1 MRASD
6 THTNRYRRAIVLT
19 LGAALAVAVARPLV
33 AQTSVPRAG
42 ALGGAPSG
50 NMRKPISGTLARTSA
65 FGALTGTVLAV
76 GYYFLSEKGTRSSG
90 CQPLDCALPFLAGSG
105 AIAGL
110 FIGRELDAQRRAFA
124 PRVGEVIDFNLGEA
138 KVLAPPT
145 FIDVRDS
152 LIAVVSDSGVQLLLA
167 APSPKAL
174 RRRANGL
181 SALRQVAIVSARGS
195 LVLGTGT
202 ALWEASLLAGPATRL
217 ADGPVDALA
226 ASGDVV
232 LSASGKRLRVR
243 FGSGASARSDSLE
256 LAQPISS
263 VAYDSVAHAWWV
275 ATDSQ
280 LVQVATA
287 DSRLALS
294 SLALAIPATARAVA
308 TSAEWIAAALGDEG
322 IIAWRR
328 ESLSTSLPS
337 VVRITQEPR
346 FAYDVAFLGGA
357 LFVAGGVDG
366 LFQLSLSPEPRVVG
380 SSRQLQFATTVRAG
394 NGVLW
399 VGDRN
404 RMSVVRVI
412 PE

>member
-1 MRASD
+1 MPTSGRFAGRQHRIGYAASVVF
-6 THTNRYRRAIVLT
+6 ALA
-19 LGAALAVAVARPLV
+19 AALPLSLTAQSSAPRPGSMGAIPVTNARRP
-33 AQTSVPRAG
+33 AG
-42 ALGGAPSG
+42 
-50 NMRKPISGTLARTSA
+50 GTLARSSA
-65 FGALTGTVLAV
+65 FGALTGTVLAM
-76 GYYFLSEKGTRSSG
+76 GYYFLSEKGSRSSG

-124 PRVGEVIDFNLGEA
+124 PRAGEA
-138 KVLAPPT
+138 IEFAFGEGKVLAPPT

-152 LIAVVSDSGVQLLLA
+152 LIAVVSDSGVQLLSATA
-167 APSPKAL
+167 APKAL

-181 SALRQVAIVSARGS
+181 SALRQVAIVPSRGS

-217 ADGPVDALA
+217 TDGPVDALA

-232 LSASGKRLRVR
+232 LSASGNRLRVR
-243 FGSGASARSDSLE
+243 VGAGESARTDSLE
-256 LAQPISS
+256 FPQPIAS
-263 VAYDSVAHAWWV
+263 VAYDSIAQAWWV

-280 LVQVATA
+280 VVQVT
-287 DSRLALS
+287 SNSGKLARTS
-294 SLALAIPATARAVA
+294 ISLALPATARAVA

-322 IIAWRR
+322 VIAWRR
-328 ESLSTSLPS
+328 ESLSGG
-337 VVRITQEPR
+337 VIAAVRVTQEPR
-346 FAYDVAFLGGA
+346 FAYDLTFLGGA
-357 LFVAGGVDG
+357 LYVAGGVDG
-366 LFQLSLSPEPRVVG
+366 LFQLSLSPIPRVVG

-404 RMSVVRVI
+404 RVSVVRVT
-412 PE
+412 P

>member
-1 MRASD
+1 MRTAECPSD
-6 THTNRYRRAIVLT
+6 QRH
-19 LGAALAVAVARPLV
+19 GVAVHALRV
-33 AQTSVPRAG
+33 IG
-42 ALGGAPSG
+42 ALCFAVPLMAQSPAPRPGAMGVTPPG
-50 NMRKPISGTLARTSA
+50 TTRRPDGGTLARTSA
-65 FGALTGTVLAV
+65 FGALSGTVLAM

-124 PRVGEVIDFNLGEA
+124 PRAGEVIEFGFGEG
-138 KVLAPPT
+138 KLLAPPS

-152 LIAVVSDSGVQLLLA
+152 LIAVVSDSGVQLLSA
-167 APSPKAL
+167 TPAPKAL

-181 SALRQVAIVSARGS
+181 SALRQVAIVPARGS

-226 ASGDVV
+226 ANGDVV
-232 LSASGKRLRVR
+232 VSASGKRLRVR
-243 FGSGASARSDSLE
+243 FGSGDMARGDSLE
-256 LAQPISS
+256 LPLPISS
-263 VAYDSVAHAWWV
+263 VAYDSISRAWWV

-280 LVQVATA
+280 LVQVTTN
-287 DSRLALS
+287 DQKLALTAVR
-294 SLALAIPATARAVA
+294 LTLPASARAIA
-308 TSAEWIAAALGDEG
+308 TSAEWIAVAMGDEG
-322 IIAWRR
+322 VMGWRR
-328 ESLSTSLPS
+328 DSLASALVPS
-337 VVRITQEPR
+337 VRVTQEPR
-346 FAYDVAFLGGA
+346 FAYDLAFLGPT

-366 LFQLSLSPEPRVVG
+366 LFQLSLSPVPRVVG

-404 RMSVVRVI
+404 RVSVVRVT
-412 PE
+412 P